1 MLLMHVDIILLLLFS
16 MYTAFVPVD
25 VQLMCQKQNFLPS
38 KSFTVFPAAQLLL
51 LLQKNKTENFLKI
64 YISVCHMVRFKLCM
78 LLVCLSYKY

>member
-51 LLQKNKTENFLKI
+51 LLQKKQNRKLLKKL
-64 YISVCHMVRFKLCM
+64 YISLPYGKI
-78 LLVCLSYKY
+78 